1 MTTKLNVQWS
11 TYVKCITFLVA
22 IIIVAVEAGIIY
34 KLLHSFDWL
43 LLMVGIFF
51 LLIFIYNLFES
62 PLSIEVTDSQVLLNK
77 ITTQIKINFDEIDTI
92 RIYKRGTFDIR
103 LFGSGGFCGFI
114 GYFSSK
120 EIGKY
125 RAYVGNYDQAFLIK
139 TKNKKNYVLSCEDRD
154 LIISRVKAKIG

>member
-22 IIIVAVEAGIIY
+22 IIIVAVEIGIIL

-43 LLMVGIFF
+43 LLMVGIAF
-51 LLIFIYNLFES
+51 LFIFIYNLFEAPVS
-62 PLSIEVTDSQVLLNK
+62 LEVNDSQIVLNK
-77 ITTQIKINFDEIDTI
+77 ITSQVKINFNEIETI

-103 LFGSGGFCGFI
+103 LFGSGGFCGYI
-114 GYFSSK
+114 GHFSSK

-125 RAYVGNYDQAFLIK
+125 RAYVGNYNQAFLIK
-139 TKNKKNYVLSCEDRD
+139 TRNKKNYVLSCEDRD